1 MLYVELNDGRT
12 ENLMHISHIDE
23 EVFKN
28 LSLIVYYSAKG
39 SLNGYREHF
48 ETEDEAQNR
57 YEELQ
62 KDLLAN

>member
-12 ENLMHISHIDE
+12 ENLMHISHIDIDGTD
-23 EVFKN
+23 V
-28 LSLIVYYSAKG
+28 VYYSAKG

-48 ETEDEAQNR
+48 ETEDEAQSR

-62 KDLLAN
+62 KDLLIK